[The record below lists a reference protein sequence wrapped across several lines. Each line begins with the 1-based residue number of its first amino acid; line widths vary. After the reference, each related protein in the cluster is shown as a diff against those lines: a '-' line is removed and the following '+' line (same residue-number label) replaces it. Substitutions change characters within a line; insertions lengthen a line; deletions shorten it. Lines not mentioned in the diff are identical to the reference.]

1 MRKLIQRMQTSVD
14 GYVGRAGE
22 GPAWQVWDYGDKAD
36 FACAQRIVDACY
48 GRAAS
53 SAKAAA

>member
-1 MRKLIQRMQTSVD
+1 MQTSVD